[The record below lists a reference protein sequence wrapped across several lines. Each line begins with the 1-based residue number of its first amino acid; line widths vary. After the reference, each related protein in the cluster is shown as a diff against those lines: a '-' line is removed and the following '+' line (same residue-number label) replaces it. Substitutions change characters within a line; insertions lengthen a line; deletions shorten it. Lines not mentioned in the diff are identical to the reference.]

1 VNLSGG
7 TFIFGNGTSTTTGA
21 AGFRISNVATP
32 VVPLGNI
39 IVQTGG
45 IAGRDLSLQSGVEVN
60 GTITLSSGI
69 FSLGSFPLTLGEQST
84 TTGASASSFIATTST
99 GVLTKRLGGDATFT
113 FPIGDA
119 VGTPE
124 FSPMTATLS
133 GGVYSSAALSV
144 SATNAKH
151 GNNTSATDFLN
162 RYWSVTQSGI
172 SGATYAMTFTYVDGD
187 ISGSEAGLIL
197 GRWNG
202 TSWTDLGAGIPS
214 SNSLS
219 ALTTELGDFTGAE
232 PGALPIQLASF
243 TGRIVDGNNVRLD
256 WTTISEI
263 NNYGFFVQRRGASDR
278 EFAELEGSF
287 IPGHGT
293 TLEPQTYA
301 YTDEGV
307 ADGRWYYRLR
317 QIDLDG
323 SVFFTDPI
331 HVDIVTSV
339 AEDIPRVFSLNQNYP
354 NPFNPSTSITFT
366 VEKNGFSSITIFNIL
381 GQEVMRPF
389 AGMAEAGRVH
399 TVRFDGTVLPTG
411 LYFYK
416 LSSGERTDLKRMLLI
431 K

>member
-1 VNLSGG
+1 
-7 TFIFGNGTSTTTGA
+7 
-21 AGFRISNVATP
+21 
-32 VVPLGNI
+32 
-39 IVQTGG
+39 
-45 IAGRDLSLQSGVEVN
+45 
-60 GTITLSSGI
+60 
-69 FSLGSFPLTLGEQST
+69 
-84 TTGASASSFIATTST
+84 
-99 GVLTKRLGGDATFT
+99 
-113 FPIGDA
+113 
-119 VGTPE
+119 
-124 FSPMTATLS
+124 
-133 GGVYSSAALSV
+133 
-144 SATNAKH
+144 
-151 GNNTSATDFLN
+151 
-162 RYWSVTQSGI
+162 
-172 SGATYAMTFTYVDGD
+172 MTFTYVDGD